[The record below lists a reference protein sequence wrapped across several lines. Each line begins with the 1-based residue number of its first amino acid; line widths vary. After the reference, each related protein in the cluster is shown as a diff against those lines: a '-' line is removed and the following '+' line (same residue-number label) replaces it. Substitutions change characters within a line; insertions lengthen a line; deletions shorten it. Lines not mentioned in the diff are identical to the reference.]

1 MKLKTLFFGQRE
13 TFLAGIENPL
23 QPLSTMSGS
32 VDPLVYQLPLR
43 PAQLPS
49 PEKIHLA
56 TLLITPKPLYG
67 HTMLRA
73 LRLLLGESRAAV
85 HPSPFLCTILAPRY
99 SLLP

>member
-49 PEKIHLA
+49 PEKNPSGNPTYNSETAIWS
-56 TLLITPKPLYG
+56 YN
-67 HTMLRA
+67 
-73 LRLLLGESRAAV
+73 AASFEV
-85 HPSPFLCTILAPRY
+85 TAR
-99 SLLP
+99 